1 LCTAASAKSPCI
13 PTPCNL
19 GENPARRKR
28 RPLAFQVLRDLVHD
42 ASRAGTSLGDSNA
55 DLCMS
60 YRCSNSGH
68 EVGSLNTFEQVVTWS
83 LFENHPWIRQV
94 YTTSVVIIQ
103 TSKASYRS
111 KWNVVSDQ
119 IVLQQE
125 DFSELAVTSV
135 PRCVWD
141 C

>member
-1 LCTAASAKSPCI
+1 
-13 PTPCNL
+13 
-19 GENPARRKR
+19 
-28 RPLAFQVLRDLVHD
+28 
-42 ASRAGTSLGDSNA
+42 
-55 DLCMS
+55 MS